1 MAGLEAPQKGFAAIA
16 DMTHGH
22 QTCRPGEGAILPIGA
37 SATNWQQ
44 QFPESPFRPRRQVRS
59 AAQKYGHVYSRFKK
73 VVTAT
78 KGVSLCDCLLTG
90 KNQMVGSKY
99 HLE

>member
-1 MAGLEAPQKGFAAIA
+1 
-16 DMTHGH
+16 MTHGN
-22 QTCRPGEGAILPIGA
+22 QTCRPGEGATLPIRA

-44 QFPESPFRPRRQVRS
+44 QFPESPFRLRRQVRS
-59 AAQKYGHVYSRFKK
+59 AAQEYGHVYSRLKK

-78 KGVSLCDCLLTG
+78 KGVSLCDFLLTE
-90 KNQMVGSKY
+90 KDQMVGSKY